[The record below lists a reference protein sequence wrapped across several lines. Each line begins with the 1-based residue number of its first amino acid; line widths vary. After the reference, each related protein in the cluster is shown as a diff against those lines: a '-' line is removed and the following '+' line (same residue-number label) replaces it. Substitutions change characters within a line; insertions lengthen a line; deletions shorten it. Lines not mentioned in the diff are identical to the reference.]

1 MSPCLDAGVGAG
13 AQADV
18 SLLLSKVGE
27 AWRNYISFCGLRTH
41 GELQGALLT
50 ELVYVHS
57 KMLIAD
63 DQRVIIGEWGRLGA
77 LGRATQARGFASWA

>member
-1 MSPCLDAGVGAG
+1 M
-13 AQADV
+13 
-18 SLLLSKVGE
+18 GE

-41 GELQGALLT
+41 GELQGTLLT

-77 LGRATQARGFASWA
+77 LGRKSQAQDFTSWA